1 MDGAS
6 VCVLG
11 ARRCKSLRE
20 RGRVRR
26 GGGRRKERGEVDT
39 SKTYYPPLFVG
50 VRGETKGKKEE
61 GTEGGVRQ
69 RGIAAR
75 RARKPICILCPCV
88 PMLLLCQSQ
97 ILAQ

>member
-1 MDGAS
+1 MYLGRVGAS
-6 VCVLG
+6 LSG
-11 ARRCKSLRE
+11 

-39 SKTYYPPLFVG
+39 C

-75 RARKPICILCPCV
+75 RARKLICILCPCV